1 MTDTIALTE
10 RLRFDAIR
18 CEMHFSTGV
27 ASNIT
32 EAADR
37 IEQLEADNGAYEGG
51 LLKRDFDNDILRS
64 KNARLEALL
73 TEAADD
79 IAEEA
84 DTRWPNRERYS
95 RAVRNYNRDM
105 DLPNRIRAA
114 LKAGGE

>member
-37 IEQLEADNGAYEGG
+37 IEQLEAALQFYAEKDNWYPSQHLKGVVSGKYYTPVESDGGYKASAALDEG
-51 LLKRDFDNDILRS
+51 LP
-64 KNARLEALL
+64 
-73 TEAADD
+73 TAADVRG
-79 IAEEA
+79 IMALNPEES
-84 DTRWPNRERYS
+84 T
-95 RAVRNYNRDM
+95 
-105 DLPNRIRAA
+105 
-114 LKAGGE
+114 